1 MINNSSKKLSIIS
14 GHAYN
19 SRSHSLIDGTDGVE
33 TEERAAP
40 LWSTAPGGD
49 AVCAL
54 LYLCVL
60 HQNGGGRGLYSP
72 QRNKNYQTRYK
83 RLEFCDVQI
92 LSDLYQSDPT
102 GPT

>member
-1 MINNSSKKLSIIS
+1 MLTI
-14 GHAYN
+14 A
-19 SRSHSLIDGTDGVE
+19 GVTVLLMGLMV
-33 TEERAAP
+33 TEERG
-40 LWSTAPGGD
+40 APGGD

-83 RLEFCDVQI
+83 RLEFCDVQF

>member
-1 MINNSSKKLSIIS
+1 MVS

-33 TEERAAP
+33 TEERGAP
-40 LWSTAPGGD
+40 LWSTLVHSGPLQCTAPGGD

-60 HQNGGGRGLYSP
+60 HQNGGGRNLSSP
-72 QRNKNYQTRYK
+72 QRKNYKTRYK
-83 RLEFCDVQI
+83 RLEFCDVQF
-92 LSDLYQSDPT
+92 LSDL
-102 GPT
+102 